1 MKLAISISGV
11 GALDIGPLL
20 FIRRLENN
28 LSMHLDIR
36 KEFLAGVLGLSEFG
50 MCKKCTF
57 DVVHTIILN

>member
-28 LSMHLDIR
+28 LSMHLAD
-36 KEFLAGVLGLSEFG
+36 AGAAFARTSR
-50 MCKKCTF
+50 
-57 DVVHTIILN
+57 DPS